1 LPRDPLDGRGAKGL
15 PLRLA
20 LALLP

>member
-1 LPRDPLDGRGAKGL
+1 VIRRTAADGERL

-20 LALLP
+20 LALLELR